1 MAREK
6 LKLNAAALQVP
17 IGLEEHHR
25 WVWAWSYEVLLGQ
38 RESRGCGGLLED
50 GHGGWYCE
58 LSLQAKELSQKGSF
72 FSFLLLCQ
80 GSNAAHLM
88 LCMVVDPSMPE
99 VPRRTYM

>member
-1 MAREK
+1 MKFAYYNCWQGSNPWRVISMAREK

-72 FSFLLLCQ
+72 F
-80 GSNAAHLM
+80 
-88 LCMVVDPSMPE
+88 
-99 VPRRTYM
+99 